1 MSELAEPPK
10 KYCTDENEKKKKRN
24 AHMSTNNTTEAQNG
38 RITTD
43 NGETSRALVRHY
55 TTTKVRGGR
64 EVQISQMEIRIYDQ

>member
-1 MSELAEPPK
+1 M
-10 KYCTDENEKKKKRN
+10 
-24 AHMSTNNTTEAQNG
+24 TEAQNG